1 MAVKLHT
8 TSVITDRT
16 LDLVEGVVAVRNENG
31 ERKRI
36 KDERTKD
43 KLETRMRKKRRTEG
57 GKQRGGWSKNSFR
70 MTLVSPFTAD
80 LRRSAV
86 SVAHFAS
93 KTKRTLSP
101 PSPTLLPSVQIA
113 LAISLAT
120 APRFELSG
128 NFHHLVSTSRY

>member
-43 KLETRMRKKRRTEG
+43 KLETRMRKKRRAESREVVG
-57 GKQRGGWSKNSFR
+57 
-70 MTLVSPFTAD
+70 
-80 LRRSAV
+80 RR
-86 SVAHFAS
+86 
-93 KTKRTLSP
+93 
-101 PSPTLLPSVQIA
+101 I
-113 LAISLAT
+113 
-120 APRFELSG
+120 LSG
-128 NFHHLVSTSRY
+128 